1 MKPRIEAL
9 EAIAFDLDGTLV
21 DSAPDIRHALNSALQ
36 KAGMRSFELE
46 VVRGWIGDG
55 PEATIARAMAAQG
68 IDPHD
73 APGRALLAHLRRGFD
88 KTALA
93 APLAL
98 GTVFDGIAA
107 LLADL
112 ARQYRLVVV
121 TNKPTPL
128 ARALLD
134 AARLLPFFGAVHGA
148 DRPEQRKPAPVLL
161 NEAAARL
168 GLDAGAP
175 LLMVGD
181 GRADLMAARAAGCPV
196 ALAGWGYG
204 AEGWDG
210 PAPWR
215 VGTPAE
221 LRDALLPAMCTAV
234 TTQNTLVHF

>member
-1 MKPRIEAL
+1 MKPHLDAL

-36 KAGMRSFELE
+36 KAGMRTFELD
-46 VVRGWIGDG
+46 VVRSWIGDG
-55 PEATIARAMAAQG
+55 PEATIARAMAAQ
-68 IDPHD
+68 DVDATD

-98 GTVFDGIAA
+98 GTVFDGIPA

-134 AARLLPFFGAVHGA
+134 SARLLPFFGSVHGA

-161 NEAAARL
+161 NDAAERL
-168 GLDAGAP
+168 GLGLGTAP
-175 LLMVGD
+175 AALLMVGD
-181 GRADLMAARAAGCPV
+181 GRADLMAGRAAGCPV

-215 VGTPAE
+215 VAAPVD
-221 LRDALLPAMCTAV
+221 LRDALMPVAHTAA
-234 TTQNTLVHF
+234 